1 MGCLCDSP
9 ASASSPALHSHSAKV
24 SRCSSCPLFFSS
36 VWLPLLLALK
46 TQLVDNLLWKPSLLL
61 PTRLG
66 PLIKTTYA
74 FIHPHIYF
82 PFLIPRK
89 WFYLTSR
96 PVVLKICSQD
106 QQHQYLVRNATSQDL
121 PGDPGVDSVPPMQR
135 AGVRSLVRELRSH
148 MPLSMAKT
156 SKQKTRSPVFSSS
169 TQV

>member
-1 MGCLCDSP
+1 MSLRLPSFCFLTCSALSQCQGFKVFLLPTVLLICL
-9 ASASSPALHSHSAKV
+9 AT
-24 SRCSSCPLFFSS
+24 
-36 VWLPLLLALK
+36 LLLALK

-156 SKQKTRSPVFSSS
+156 SKQKTRSPVFSSA